1 MIQEVVAHFNSGW
14 AAAAALVG
22 MLFFLPTRAIKLI
35 HLYDSLLARRQY
47 KILKELRAAESSHSP
62 YAQYL
67 DDAIYLESFRIAS
80 GVRADR
86 TKADFLIRLA
96 RTAHWNNWQI
106 RQIARFLWVT
116 PEQPRLTLC
125 ITAHETTA
133 AWFVCVVG
141 FLFMGVGCITGLAIM
156 LKGGNFSAFLAGA
169 GVEVMFI
176 FGAALIMSP
185 YNSYR
190 AARRFQQ
197 YLETHPELLKEL
209 ATKPAGLR
217 GKCSVPEVED
227 AGDA

>member
-1 MIQEVVAHFNSGW
+1 MIQEIVAQFNSGW
-14 AAAAALVG
+14 AAAAAFVG

-35 HLYDSLLARRQY
+35 NLYDSLLVRRQY
-47 KILKELRAAESSHSP
+47 KILKELRAAESSQSP

-116 PEQPRLTLC
+116 PEQPRITLR

-133 AWFVCVVG
+133 AWSVCVFG
-141 FLFMGVGCITGLAIM
+141 FLFMGIGCITGLAIM
-156 LKGGNFSAFLAGA
+156 LKGGTFSAFLAGA

-190 AARRFQQ
+190 AARRFQK
-197 YLETHPELLKEL
+197 YLETHPEILDEV
-209 ATKPAGLR
+209 ATTPSGPRSKS
-217 GKCSVPEVED
+217 SVPEVED
-227 AGDA
+227 AGAA